1 MPQAQA
7 FVQACDDF
15 RIQKILQ
22 DFFEN
27 TLNLYNVELE
37 TDLGG
42 VKEIFDGT
50 AKRDWIFENIQASID
65 QHQITQIILINH
77 TDCTAYG
84 GWDAFPNPDE
94 EIHLHEIQLRH
105 AVSGVKAKFPRLTV
119 SAYLIILG
127 RLSDEPTTIKKVI

>member
-15 RIQKILQ
+15 RIQKPLQ

-27 TLNLYNVELE
+27 SLNLYAVELK

-50 AKRDWIFENIQASID
+50 LKREWIFDNIKASID
-65 QHQITQIILINH
+65 QHQIARIILVNH

-84 GWDAFPNPDE
+84 GWDAFRNPNE
-94 EIHLHEIQLRH
+94 EIQLHEIQLRH
-105 AVSGVKAKFPRLTV
+105 AVSDVKAKFPQLPV
-119 SAYLIILG
+119 EAYLMILG